1 MEYTVLLLAGFP
13 PLVVVTG
20 LEVNVYGATLII
32 SGPDREPATRC
43 VRRVEW
49 GMVRWGRDSL
59 YRGFLRRDWKSG
71 RVVILSSTLSLP
83 GVFVCVCDLGA
94 DDENRHFRP
103 LRGGGPKILSR
114 AVADCN
120 GLAREMLILLN

>member
-1 MEYTVLLLAGFP
+1 MVVVV
-13 PLVVVTG
+13 VVVTG
-20 LEVNVYGATLII
+20 LDVNVYGATLII
-32 SGPDREPATRC
+32 SGPDREPATRW

-71 RVVILSSTLSLP
+71 REVILSSTFSLP
-83 GVFVCVCDLGA
+83 GVFVCVCVCVCACDLGA

-103 LRGGGPKILSR
+103 LRGGGPGILNR